1 MLEEHQRV
9 EAVDSDGVDVQKV
22 AGDNGVPL
30 CSEELALV
38 RPAGEGRAGVEGGS
52 WLGGTSAS

>member
-30 CSEELALV
+30 V
-38 RPAGEGRAGVEGGS
+38 
-52 WLGGTSAS
+52 